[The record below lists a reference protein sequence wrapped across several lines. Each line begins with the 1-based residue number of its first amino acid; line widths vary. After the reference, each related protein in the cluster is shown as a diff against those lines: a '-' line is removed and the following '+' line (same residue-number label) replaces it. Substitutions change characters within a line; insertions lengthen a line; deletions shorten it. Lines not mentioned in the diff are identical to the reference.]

1 MKKIA
6 MTLVLGS
13 AMALPTMVSA
23 QTMTPTNT
31 QTMTPPTQTFAN
43 RGQCQSTLAQFRNE
57 LRRTAK
63 PAVNSGTFNQTFKP
77 LFVCDTVMMNG
88 KTMFKIVPKTTGQ

>member
-23 QTMTPTNT
+23 N
-31 QTMTPPTQTFAN
+31 TMTPPTQTFAN
-43 RGQCQSTLAQFRNE
+43 RGQCQSTLVQFRNQ
-57 LRRTAK
+57 LRRTAQ
-63 PAVNSGTFNQTFKP
+63 PAVNPGTTNKAFKP
-77 LFVCDTVMMNG
+77 LFVCDTVTMNG
-88 KTMFKIVPKTTGQ
+88 KTMFKIVPQTPTTGQ

>member
-13 AMALPTMVSA
+13 AMAVPAMAL
-23 QTMTPTNT
+23 T
-31 QTMTPPTQTFAN
+31 QSITPPTQTFAN
-43 RGQCQSTLAQFRNE
+43 RGQCQSTLVQFRNE

-63 PAVNSGTFNQTFKP
+63 PAVNPGTTNQTFKP